1 MNTYWETSQCLYQ
14 WLLKYLISD
23 TTAGFISLMEHF
35 IFYYTENERRKK
47 WSHISEYTRNRNIL
61 VYWVLSTQCVC
72 EGNIGLGL
80 IGLRGSGDDDTQI
93 LTHWLRWY
101 KLWKL
106 IYLVL
111 LSLAFLAATKIHT
124 WQTQS
129 DQARGKSLMRLA
141 PPFALHSTRGAF
153 LLIV

>member
-1 MNTYWETSQCLYQ
+1 MAVFVSALV
-14 WLLKYLISD
+14 KISH

-129 DQARGKSLMRLA
+129 GPARGKPLMRLRL
-141 PPFALHSTRGAF
+141 LHLHFTPHYF
-153 LLIV
+153 VCLLIVSDLYF